1 MHSFKAAVSY
11 LYTYSNFLMN
21 LESYV
26 VCYKKRKA
34 PSLSQSQSKVRE
46 LNCMFYL
53 EAQLLSD
60 RQSSRRRT
68 TTIKIMHQW
77 FAFMPLIGCYSGSLK
92 CCGNGVAR
100 CKKQDT
106 LSINGKMRGCRAWTL
121 LHSRFFPTDAS
132 TMPQWRSPML
142 LVGCYSKSVKCC
154 GTGLTCGEKEKA
166 PSPIRKVRGRQCDC
180 LILH

>member
-1 MHSFKAAVSY
+1 MHPFKAALSY
-11 LYTYSNFLMN
+11 LYTYTNFLMN
-21 LESYV
+21 FKSYV
-26 VCYKKRKA
+26 VGCKKRKA
-34 PSLSQSQSKVRE
+34 PSLSQSQSEVRE

-100 CKKQDT
+100 CKKQDAPS
-106 LSINGKMRGCRAWTL
+106 LSGEARGRDWTR
-121 LHSRFFPTDAS
+121 RFWLIYAS
-132 TMPQWRSPML
+132 TVRICFTDPHARYW
-142 LVGCYSKSVKCC
+142 LVAIVNRWNAV
-154 GTGLTCGEKEKA
+154 EMA
-166 PSPIRKVRGRQCDC
+166 
-180 LILH
+180 